1 VAKSKHAD
9 AAPEAETAAAPAEMP
24 AESVTGTDHVRASE
38 PLPEPPVPAPGRAR
52 ILPFVAA
59 GALTA
64 ALGAGGAYYVAR
76 EFPEALRLA
85 GTPGLEQ
92 RLSDHDQRL
101 SDLAAA
107 LADRPA
113 ADVNIGAIEAALAE
127 LQSGR
132 AALTDA
138 AATIESLS
146 GQVADLEK
154 RLKALESRPFA
165 AGTAPAADL
174 AAAEAAAAAA
184 KQAEAEAAR
193 LKTEAEVAARLSAA
207 RAALGAIRAAFES
220 GAAYEADLAA
230 LTDAGLAVPE
240 ALAQQAQG
248 IPTLAALRDSFPD
261 AARDALAI
269 SLGEAA
275 GGDTWDRVAA
285 FLRSQTGA
293 RSLTPRAGDD
303 PDAVLSRAEAA
314 VAAGDLPAALAEIEA
329 LPDGGRV
336 RLAEWTAL
344 AERRLAAAGAIA
356 AIGEELK

>member
-1 VAKSKHAD
+1 MAKSKHAD
-9 AAPEAETAAAPAEMP
+9 TAPEAETAGAPADMP
-24 AESVTGTDHVRASE
+24 AGPVTGADHEQASE
-38 PLPEPPVPAPGRAR
+38 PLPEPALRAPGRAR

-76 EFPEALRLA
+76 EFPGALGLA
-85 GTPGLEQ
+85 GSPGLEQ

-113 ADVNIGAIEAALAE
+113 ADVDIGAIEAALAE

-132 AALTDA
+132 AALTDT

-146 GQVADLEK
+146 GQVADLEQ
-154 RLKALESRPFA
+154 RLNALESRPSV
-165 AGTAPAADL
+165 AGTAAAADL

-184 KQAEAEAAR
+184 RKAEAEAAR
-193 LKTEAEVAARLSAA
+193 LKTEAEAAARLSAA

-248 IPTLAALRDSFPD
+248 IPTLAALRDGFPD
-261 AARDALAI
+261 AARDALTT
-269 SLGEAA
+269 SLSETA
-275 GGDTWDRVAA
+275 GGGTWDRLTA

-303 PDAVLSRAEAA
+303 PDAILSRAEAA
-314 VAAGDLPAALAEIEA
+314 VSAGDLSAALAEIAA
-329 LPDGGRV
+329 LPDGGRA